1 MRIVCA
7 WCNKDMGEKDGKG
20 VGGVS
25 HGLCVE
31 NGIMTGLAI
40 TEDTE
45 EIKKRYWFQSAAVDL
60 PKKKNSNRNFPR
72 NQIK

>member
-31 NGIMTGLAI
+31 NGIMTCLVIA
-40 TEDTE
+40 EDTE
-45 EIKKRYWFQSAAVDL
+45 EIKANA
-60 PKKKNSNRNFPR
+60 KKPGSKVCNLRSNHFSTGGN
-72 NQIK
+72 